1 MGIDELNAVLLGGA
15 AILLIAVVAVRF
27 SSGAGLPS
35 LLMYLGIGA
44 ALAWS
49 ELIVFDDAE
58 LAEVLGIS
66 ALVIIL
72 AEGGLTTR
80 WRNIRPVLPQA
91 GMLATVGVAV
101 SVGVVGVIAHLLF
114 DLDWRLAFLYGAVLS
129 STDAAAVFSTLR
141 RVALK
146 PSLGGTLE
154 AESGV
159 NDAPVIILVTLLSE
173 THGSSGVLSAIGL
186 LVYELVVGAG
196 VGLGMGWLGGV
207 VLRRAALPASGL
219 YPIAVMTFAVLAYAG
234 GAFVHASGFL
244 AVYLAALVLGNSDVP
259 HRSVSRGFAEAL
271 GWVAQIGLF
280 VMLGLLVVPIDDFVG
295 TIAPAVGI
303 GLALLL
309 VARPLSVLVS
319 VTPFRVPW
327 RDQVFLSWG
336 GLRGAV
342 PIVIAT
348 LPVVAGVKDSDRLLD
363 VVFVLVVLFT
373 LVQSPALPWLAR
385 TLRVDTRSEPRELAV
400 EAAPLER
407 VRADLLQV
415 TIPRGSRLHG
425 VEVAELRLPAGAS
438 VALIVRGGNS
448 MVPSPTTP
456 LQRGDEVLVVVPR
469 KARAITEARLASVS
483 RNGRL
488 AGWLRH

>member
-1 MGIDELNAVLLGGA
+1 MGIDELNAVLLVGA

-49 ELIVFDDAE
+49 ELIVFNDAE

-66 ALVIIL
+66 ALVVIL

-80 WRNIRPVLPQA
+80 WRSIRPVLPQA
-91 GMLATVGVAV
+91 AALATVGVFV
-101 SVGVVGVIAHLLF
+101 SVGVIGVIAHWLF

-146 PSLGGTLE
+146 PSLSGTLE
-154 AESGV
+154 AESGI
-159 NDAPVIILVTLLSE
+159 NDAPVIILVMLLSDPHE
-173 THGSSGVLSAIGL
+173 SASALEVAGLMLYELGAGAAIGL
-186 LVYELVVGAG
+186 AL
-196 VGLGMGWLGGV
+196 GWLGTM

-219 YPIAVMTFAVLAYAG
+219 YPIAVMTFSVLAYAG
-234 GAFVHASGFL
+234 GAVVHASGFL
-244 AVYLAALVLGNSDVP
+244 AVFLAALVLGNSDVP

-280 VMLGLLVVPIDDFVG
+280 VMLGLLVVPIDDFAG
-295 TIAPAVGI
+295 TIAPAVVI

-319 VTPFRVPW
+319 VTPFRVSW

-342 PIVIAT
+342 PIVIAI
-348 LPVVAGVKDSDRLLD
+348 LPVVGGVGGSDRLLG
-363 VVFVLVVLFT
+363 VVFVLVVVFT
-373 LVQSPALPWLAR
+373 LVQSPPLPWMAR
-385 TLRVDTRSEPRELAV
+385 KLRVDTRSEPRELAV

-415 TIPRGSRLHG
+415 TIPRGSKLHG

-438 VALIVRGGNS
+438 VALIVRGSNS
-448 MVPSPTTP
+448 LVPGPTTP

-469 KARAITEARLASVS
+469 KARAVTEARLASVS
-483 RNGRL
+483 ANGRL
-488 AGWLRH
+488 AGWLRR